1 MVLLSAGKPAFP
13 RVVAF
18 TPTRGVSTLNTK
30 PKSPQ
35 RVRSSST
42 SVLTE
47 IKATESASGKTP
59 LPPLAALPTSV
70 LLRSL
75 LVATISSKPYLLLP
89 SLKALSFFCKP
100 RKGALFNVDRNP
112 ILHGILKAT
121 FYKQFCAGETPD
133 EVRRTI
139 QQLNG
144 MGFQGT
150 IMTYAKETVF
160 DHKTQTSVGLGI
172 EKDNPDAERGV
183 LFCQQIEAWRKGTID
198 TIDTLGENDYLA
210 LK

>member
-1 MVLLSAGKPAFP
+1 MALVSPGKPAFA

-18 TPTRGVSTLNTK
+18 TPRGVSTLNTK
-30 PKSPQ
+30 PKSQ
-35 RVRSSST
+35 LVRRSST
-42 SVLTE
+42 SVLSE
-47 IKATESASGKTP
+47 IKTESTGKAP

-100 RKGALFNVDRNP
+100 RKGALLNVDRNP
-112 ILHGILKAT
+112 ILHAILKAT

-133 EVRRTI
+133 EVRRTV

-160 DHKTQTSVGLGI
+160 DHKTKTSVGLGI
-172 EKDNPDAERGV
+172 ENKPDAEGGV
-183 LFCQQIEAWRKGTID
+183 FCQQIEAWRKGTID

>member
-1 MVLLSAGKPAFP
+1 MALISAGKPAF

-30 PKSPQ
+30 PKPPQ

-42 SVLTE
+42 SVLSE
-47 IKATESASGKTP
+47 LKISESATGKAP
-59 LPPLAALPTSV
+59 LPPLSALPTSV

-133 EVRRTI
+133 EVRRTV

-160 DHKTQTSVGLGI
+160 DHKTQTSV
-172 EKDNPDAERGV
+172 
-183 LFCQQIEAWRKGTID
+183 
-198 TIDTLGENDYLA
+198 
-210 LK
+210 